1 MLEITEPTMVFCD
14 GDVYDRVREATKG
27 WSPEIIIISQP
38 IEGVPSIESL
48 LEPTANELPVMFYQ
62 YVIKFYN

>member
-1 MLEITEPTMVFCD
+1 MFEITKPTMIFSD

-27 WSPEIIIISQP
+27 WSPEIIIVSQP

-48 LEPTANELPVMFYQ
+48 LEPTENELPVMFYQ
-62 YVIKFYN
+62 YVIKLYS